1 MNFSKLKSYR
11 TQIILPITGPS
22 LNSVHPYQAESALQ
36 CLCQAVVDA
45 QCTISKFTLPPSALI
60 DPNMKNPI

>member
-22 LNSVHPYQAESALQ
+22 LNSVHPHQAESALQ

-45 QCTISKFTLPPSALI
+45 QCNNLKIHTPSFCP
-60 DPNMKNPI
+60 D